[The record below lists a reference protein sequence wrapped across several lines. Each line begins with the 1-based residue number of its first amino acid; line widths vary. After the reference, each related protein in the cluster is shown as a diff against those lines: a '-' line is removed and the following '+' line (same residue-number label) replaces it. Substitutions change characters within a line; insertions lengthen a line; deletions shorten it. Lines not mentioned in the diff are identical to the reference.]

1 MEIAFYLW
9 LGAAVVL
16 FILELLTLSF
26 FLLCFS
32 VGAVV
37 AAVCALCGLGTGVQ
51 ILAFA
56 IGSLLAFLF
65 IRPVL
70 IRHFN
75 RRSASRPKANVDALV
90 GKQGRVVEAV
100 EGGIHCG
107 RVTIDGDNWQARSDD
122 GQPIGVGEVVTVT
135 AIDSIILTV
144 KKN

>member
-1 MEIAFYLW
+1 M
-9 LGAAVVL
+9 
-16 FILELLTLSF
+16 
-26 FLLCFS
+26 
-32 VGAVV
+32 
-37 AAVCALCGLGTGVQ
+37 
-51 ILAFA
+51 
-56 IGSLLAFLF
+56 
-65 IRPVL
+65 L

-75 RRSASRPKANVDALV
+75 RRSASRPKTNVDALV

-122 GQPIGVGEVVTVT
+122 GQPIGEGEVVTVT